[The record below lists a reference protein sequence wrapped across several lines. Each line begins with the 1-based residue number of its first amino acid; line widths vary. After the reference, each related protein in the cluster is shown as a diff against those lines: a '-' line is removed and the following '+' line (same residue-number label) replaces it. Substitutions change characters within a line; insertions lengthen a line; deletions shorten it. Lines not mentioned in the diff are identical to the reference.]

1 AAMLALADRFRGAEG
16 QARFE
21 LLFDRLADLVRD
33 MAAGQ
38 ALEGVGEPRD
48 LDRWAEAHEMLTL
61 MPREAEALNLDR
73 ADSFFTAL
81 TRLRALA

>member
-1 AAMLALADRFRGAEG
+1 MQHLADRFRGPEG
-16 QARFE
+16 ATRFE
-21 LLFDRLADLVRD
+21 LLFDRLADHIHA

-48 LDRWAEAHEMLTL
+48 LDRWAVAYEMLTL
-61 MPREAEALNLDR
+61 APREAEALNLDR

-81 TRLRALA
+81 SLLKAIA